1 MAQGLAVAAGLR
13 RVDPSSYGGSVPA
26 SGCWGAEEDVDRII
40 RFISS
45 RGFECLALKTAE
57 ATAAALLGN
66 LRRAARLCRPGDFLF
81 FYFAGHGG
89 QRPDSGGEEEDGLD
103 ELLLAY
109 DRPVADDELDACWRE
124 FAGGVRIL
132 VIIDACHSGTVYKN
146 SGARERVLSRPAF
159 RPALL
164 PMKASLI
171 HIGACRD
178 GEQAPAY
185 RGGGAFTLALC
196 EALTP
201 DFPDDYR
208 DLVRRIGRNL
218 DPPHPQLALYG
229 PGAEEFAGE
238 KPFQLGVESPRTTAF
253 RE

>member
-109 DRPVADDELDACWRE
+109 ERPVADDELDACWRE

>member
-1 MAQGLAVAAGLR
+1 
-13 RVDPSSYGGSVPA
+13 
-26 SGCWGAEEDVDRII
+26 
-40 RFISS
+40 
-45 RGFECLALKTAE
+45 
-57 ATAAALLGN
+57 
-66 LRRAARLCRPGDFLF
+66 
-81 FYFAGHGG
+81 
-89 QRPDSGGEEEDGLD
+89 
-103 ELLLAY
+103 
-109 DRPVADDELDACWRE
+109 
-124 FAGGVRIL
+124 VRIL